1 MMTVTGKKT
10 VKMMRNMKSSGE
22 KRSVWE
28 MLDRVDKTFI
38 SVQGRRRSA
47 TEEPGWWD
55 DELVCC
61 VGLMRCAP
69 IPPSQ
74 YDNTP

>member
-38 SVQGRRRSA
+38 SVQGEGEIRHRGTWLAGR
-47 TEEPGWWD
+47 
-55 DELVCC
+55 
-61 VGLMRCAP
+61 
-69 IPPSQ
+69 
-74 YDNTP
+74 